1 MGMITAITAHFQKI
15 AATVWYATAENP
27 IEPACCSY
35 DIAELLDTEQILEDM
50 DNGEE

>member
-1 MGMITAITAHFQKI
+1 MGMITVITAHFQKI
-15 AATVWYATAENP
+15 AATVWYATAENQQNLRAAP
-27 IEPACCSY
+27 Y